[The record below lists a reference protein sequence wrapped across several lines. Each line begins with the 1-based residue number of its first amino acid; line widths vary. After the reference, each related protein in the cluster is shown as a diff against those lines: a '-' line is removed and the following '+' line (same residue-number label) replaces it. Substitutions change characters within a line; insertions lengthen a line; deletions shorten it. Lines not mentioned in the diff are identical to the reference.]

1 MRKLTIIDNKIF
13 PKSNKGIYETKI
25 YWNRYSI
32 DGEKN
37 AFSILKIIEDNSD
50 LIKSI
55 YLNWINEIGNIKIDK
70 KPLYENFKIR
80 NLYSLWWQ
88 SYFIQKSNYEHSVQ
102 IIDAIKLIAL
112 QEWLKNNRFEMFS
125 LFTSN
130 NNLYLSLEELS
141 NNLEFILMEI

>member
-1 MRKLTIIDNKIF
+1 MRLK
-13 PKSNKGIYETKI
+13 Y

-55 YLNWINEIGNIKIDK
+55 YLNLINEIGNIKIDK

-88 SYFIQKSNYEHSVQ
+88 SYFIQN
-102 IIDAIKLIAL
+102 LIMNI
-112 QEWLKNNRFEMFS
+112 QFK
-125 LFTSN
+125 
-130 NNLYLSLEELS
+130 
-141 NNLEFILMEI
+141 